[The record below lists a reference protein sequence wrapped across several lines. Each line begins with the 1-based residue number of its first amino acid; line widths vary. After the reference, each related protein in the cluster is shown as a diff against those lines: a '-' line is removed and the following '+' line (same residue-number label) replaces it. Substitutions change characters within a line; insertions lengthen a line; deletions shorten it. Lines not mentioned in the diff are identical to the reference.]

1 MSLDVKA
8 LENPVGASSQDVAS
22 SVLTDVAY
30 GAIGGGSGMGVVS
43 IGHLPAKGKF
53 PVPESAPSCFEDV
66 EFGFVLDF
74 RGGPEFVS
82 GVREVVG
89 GVFCPGGGIDAF
101 EGVLA

>member
-8 LENPVGASSQDVAS
+8 LENPVGTSSQDVAS
-22 SVLTDVAY
+22 SVLTGVAY
-30 GAIGGGSGMGVVS
+30 GAVGGGRGVGVVS
-43 IGHLPAKGKF
+43 IGHLPAIGKF
-53 PVPESAPSCFEDV
+53 FVPESTPSCFENV

-74 RGGPEFVS
+74 SGGPEFVT

>member
-30 GAIGGGSGMGVVS
+30 GAVGGGSGVGVVS

-53 PVPESAPSCFEDV
+53 PVPESAPSCFEV
-66 EFGFVLDF
+66 WNLVLCWILEEDQNLLLECGRWF
-74 RGGPEFVS
+74 
-82 GVREVVG
+82 
-89 GVFCPGGGIDAF
+89 
-101 EGVLA
+101 GVLSAQVVA